1 MKTIALSFLLGG
13 LALLSAGAADYDARS
28 IGATNSLTA
37 SATQTS
43 NLGNVIDLKNY
54 TRLGLQVEFT
64 HSTATPGSGNCVI
77 TLARSADGVTYET
90 TPRLTWTIAN
100 NNTTQVVAYTNLPTA
115 NIDNVRYIKV
125 VSLQN
130 TATNAMTGFKIWAI
144 RKTATP

>member
-13 LALLSAGAADYDARS
+13 LALLSAGAADYNARS

-37 SATQTS
+37 SATQTT
-43 NLGNVIDLKNY
+43 NLGDVIDLKNY

-64 HSTATPGSGNCVI
+64 HASTTAAGNCVI

-90 TPRLTWTIAN
+90 TPRLTWTIPN
-100 NNTTQVVAYTNLPTA
+100 NSTTQVVAYTNLPTA